1 MIVTLL
7 LSLALQNPGE
17 PMLVDAAWLL
27 AHQRDPNLVLFHIGP
42 RPSYDSA
49 HIAGA
54 QFLNFTDIAAPR
66 DTTRPDLELPSPAFF
81 DSVLESKGVSDH
93 SRIVIYSSNSWF
105 SPSTRAYLTF
115 YWAGL
120 GDRVSLLDGGL
131 NAFRAAGGTVTADVT
146 PTPRRGS
153 VTLRPRQDVIVTTDF
168 VAAHLHD
175 PHVAIIDAR
184 NTMFFMG
191 NYQPRPPQEPRP
203 GRIPGAYNI
212 PFSDVVDDSTGL
224 MLPRARIAE
233 LLRSTRAE
241 PGDTVVSYCHI
252 GQQGT
257 LIWFA
262 AKLAGYQAR
271 LYDDSFTVWS
281 RTTQQAVERPQ
292 E

>member
-7 LSLALQNPGE
+7 LSLALQNPSE
-17 PMLVDAAWLL
+17 PMLVDAAWLR

-54 QFLNFTDIAAPR
+54 QYLNFTDFAAPR
-66 DTTRPDLELPSPAFF
+66 DSTRPDLELPSPAFF
-81 DSVLESKGVSDH
+81 DSVLESKGVSDN
-93 SRIVIYSSNSWF
+93 SRIVIYSSNQWF
-105 SPSTRAYLTF
+105 SPSTRAYFTF

-131 NAFRAAGGTVTADVT
+131 SAFRAAGGTITADAT
-146 PTPRRGS
+146 PAPRRGS
-153 VTLRPRQDVIVTTDF
+153 VTLRPRQDVVVTTDF
-168 VAAHLHD
+168 VAAHLND
-175 PHVAIIDAR
+175 PNVAIIDAR

-224 MLPRARIAE
+224 LLPRARLIE

-292 E
+292 